1 MKPIKSKKAMVASII
16 LASVAL
22 GGVGFS
28 AWVINASNQTQNLSN
43 VQVDVGDFNDNRF
56 TLSVPTIA
64 EDNNKVVFDCDAYT
78 GANQVVVGSGTNL
91 ENLSFTFTTALTGN
105 VSKLEGIF
113 LRLNTNSD
121 LSKLIGSGTTSIIQ
135 SPLTPSDDG
144 NGTSIIPGSAFTTSG
159 GSGNSSDRF
168 TADEGDGE
176 YKWSYSVTYAKEK
189 SEYNISVTVNFAWGQ
204 LFNYANPTRLTSGP
218 TAEQIDGL
226 NTLDSLS
233 ENGVKLNFVVGAI
246 AKTTQKA

>member
-1 MKPIKSKKAMVASII
+1 MKLIKSKKAMVASII

-28 AWVINASNQTQNLSN
+28 AWVINASNQTQDLNN
-43 VQVDVGDFNDNRF
+43 VQVGVGEFNDNRF
-56 TLSVPTIA
+56 TLDKPTLSEGKVAFDWDGVSGSV
-64 EDNNKVVFDCDAYT
+64 VS
-78 GANQVVVGSGTNL
+78 GSGETT
-91 ENLSFTFTTALTGN
+91 EDLSFTFTTALTGN
-105 VSKLEGIF
+105 VSKLEGIY

-144 NGTSIIPGSAFTTSG
+144 NGTPIIPGSAFTTSG

-168 TADEGDGE
+168 TAAEGEEGE
-176 YKWSYSVTYAKEK
+176 YKWSYSVTYAEETSK
-189 SEYNISVTVNFAWGQ
+189 YNISVTVNFAWGQ
-204 LFNYANPTRLTSGP
+204 LFHYANPTRLTSGP
-218 TAEQIDGL
+218 TAEQINGL

-233 ENGVKLNFVVGAI
+233 ENGVKLNFVVGAV
-246 AKTTQKA
+246 AKAA